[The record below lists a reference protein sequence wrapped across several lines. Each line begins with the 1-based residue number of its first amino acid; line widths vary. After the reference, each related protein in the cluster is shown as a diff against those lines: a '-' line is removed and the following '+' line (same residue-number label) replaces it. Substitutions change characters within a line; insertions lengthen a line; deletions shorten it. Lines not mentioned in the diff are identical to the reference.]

1 MPKQLYIT
9 RDINGRQEIE
19 KLVSLNPDKYEWR
32 ELHETLEAYR
42 DYCFK
47 TTNDWS
53 EYITQPD
60 QLKTFGEWLTTEL

>member
-9 RDINGRQEIE
+9 RDIDGKQEIE

-42 DYCFK
+42 DYCFYCAK
-47 TTNDWS
+47 DETG
-53 EYITQPD
+53 YITQPD
-60 QLKTFGEWLTTEL
+60 QLKTFGEWLTTEI